1 LGSRFQS
8 QEHCQAGAPSEVP
21 RHSNQNLKV
30 SDFLHEWSRGIP
42 VVITNVLLQGTWG
55 PQYFIDAFG
64 EEVAT
69 IVNCETGQT
78 KKVKVKE
85 YFGWFLN
92 SGMHTGIWKL
102 KAGAHSFPIHSFLTF
117 YLRMLCSGLAPPAEF
132 SGIISGTIR
141 CFLRRCSLPRYCP
154 T

>member
-1 LGSRFQS
+1 MCFCKER
-8 QEHCQAGAPSEVP
+8 GA
-21 RHSNQNLKV
+21 
-30 SDFLHEWSRGIP
+30 
-42 VVITNVLLQGTWG
+42 